1 MNCPK
6 CKSEETQVIDSR
18 DTDPRSIR
26 RRRECEKC
34 HHRFTTYEKIEQSL
48 MVEKRNGR
56 TEPFERE
63 KIIRGVEIAANGRI
77 TDEEA
82 NRIADEV
89 EQKLLEGGE
98 QTISSVK
105 IGNLVIRRL
114 KKIDEIAYLRF
125 TSVYK
130 DFKNIESFEEEL
142 IRLRK

>member
-1 MNCPK
+1 
-6 CKSEETQVIDSR
+6 
-18 DTDPRSIR
+18 
-26 RRRECEKC
+26 
-34 HHRFTTYEKIEQSL
+34 